1 MRAEAGGRGSR
12 HRGRGGRSQVTV
24 PQAREDAAILFTQRF
39 GRQPRGAWR
48 APGRVNL
55 IGEHTD
61 YNEGFVLPFAIGAGL
76 SAAAA
81 QRDDGVL
88 ALASR
93 QAAGD
98 DLAVPLD
105 SLAPGSVSGWAA
117 YPAGVAWA
125 LREAGYPIGGAS
137 IAIDSDI
144 PLGAGLSSS
153 AALECA
159 VALTLT
165 ELYGLT
171 VPRAQ
176 LAALARRAENDFV
189 GAPTGIMD
197 QSAALLSQAGHAL
210 LLDCRSGIGTAVP
223 LDPAAA
229 GLALLVVDTK
239 VRHVLTDGGGYADRR
254 RSCEEAA
261 EALGVR
267 SLRDITDVSQ
277 LAGIDPLLQ
286 RRARHVVTENN
297 RVLKTAQLL
306 RQGDLTGTGPLL
318 TASHESLRYDFE
330 ISWPAA
336 DTTVAA
342 ALEAGAYGARMTGGG
357 FGGSVIALVPAE
369 RHEAIQVAVRTAFA
383 EQGWA
388 EPGFSDAV
396 PSAGARR
403 IR

>member
-1 MRAEAGGRGSR
+1 M
-12 HRGRGGRSQVTV
+12 TV
-24 PQAREDAAILFTQRF
+24 PEGREGAAVLFTQRF

-48 APGRVNL
+48 APGRVNF

-88 ALASR
+88 ALTSR
-93 QAAGD
+93 QAAD
-98 DLAVPLD
+98 DDVAVPLD
-105 SLAPGSVSGWAA
+105 SLKPGSVSGWAA

-137 IAIDSDI
+137 IAMDSDI

-159 VALTLT
+159 VALALT

-171 VPRAQ
+171 VPRPQ
-176 LAALARRAENDFV
+176 LAAIARRAENDYV

-223 LDPAAA
+223 LDPGAA
-229 GLALLVVDTK
+229 GLALLVIDTQ
-239 VRHVLTDGGGYADRR
+239 VRHDLTDGAYGTRRKECEDAADV
-254 RSCEEAA
+254 
-261 EALGVR
+261 LGVR
-267 SLRDITDVSQ
+267 SLRDITDSSE
-277 LAGIDPLLQ
+277 LADLDPVLR

-297 RVLKTAQLL
+297 RVLVTAQLL
-306 RQGDLTGTGPLL
+306 RDGDLAAAGPEL
-318 TASHESLRYDFE
+318 TASHESLRDDFE
-330 ISWPAA
+330 VSWAAA
-336 DTTVAA
+336 DATVEA
-342 ALEAGAYGARMTGGG
+342 ALGAGACGARMTGGG

-369 RHEAIQVAVRTAFA
+369 KDEAVRAAVAAAF
-383 EQGWA
+383 EQQGWP
-388 EPGFSDAV
+388 EPSFRDAV

-403 IR
+403 VR

>member
-1 MRAEAGGRGSR
+1 M
-12 HRGRGGRSQVTV
+12 TV

-61 YNEGFVLPFAIGAGL
+61 YNEGFVLPFAIGEGL

-81 QRDDGVL
+81 PRDDDVL

-93 QAAGD
+93 QAPEHDAT
-98 DLAVPLD
+98 LPLD
-105 SLAPGSVSGWAA
+105 SLRPGSVPGWAA

-137 IAIDSDI
+137 IAVDSDI

-176 LAALARRAENDFV
+176 LAAIARRAENDFV

-223 LDPAAA
+223 LDPAGA
-229 GLALLVVDTK
+229 GLTLLVIDTQ
-239 VRHVLTDGGGYADRR
+239 VRHELTDGRYGERR
-254 RSCEEAA
+254 QSCEEAA
-261 EALGVR
+261 QELGVR
-267 SLRDITDVSQ
+267 SLRDITDSSE
-277 LAGIDPLLQ
+277 LAGLDPLLQ
-286 RRARHVVTENN
+286 RRARHIVTENN
-297 RVLKTAQLL
+297 RVLATAQLL
-306 RQGDLTGTGPLL
+306 RDGDLAATGPLL
-318 TASHESLRYDFE
+318 TASHLSLRDDFE
-330 ISWPAA
+330 VSWPAA
-336 DTTVAA
+336 DAA
-342 ALEAGAYGARMTGGG
+342 VDSALAAGAAGARMTGGG

-369 RHEAIQVAVRTAFA
+369 RDDQVRAAVQAEFA
-383 EQGWA
+383 KQGWDA
-388 EPGFSDAV
+388 PVFSDAV

-403 IR
+403 VR